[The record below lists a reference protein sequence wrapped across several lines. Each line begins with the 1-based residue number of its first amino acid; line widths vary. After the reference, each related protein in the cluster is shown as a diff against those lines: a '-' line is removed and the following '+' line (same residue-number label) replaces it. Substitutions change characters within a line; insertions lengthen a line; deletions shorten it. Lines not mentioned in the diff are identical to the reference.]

1 MSDVAIARDGAI
13 ARVTLNRPQLHNAFD
28 EALIQ
33 GLADAFAAL
42 GEDAAVRV
50 VLLTGAGKSFSAGAD
65 LNWMQ
70 RASTYDEERNRAD
83 ARALELMLRTIDECP
98 KPVVALVNGAAIG
111 GGVGLVAACD
121 IAIAAEGAVFA
132 TSEVRLGILPAVIAP
147 FVVRAIGPR
156 EARRWFLT
164 AERFGAVEARRI
176 GLVHEVVPAD
186 QLEARGTAMVAELL
200 KGGPEALAEAKRLVQ
215 LVRTMPQG
223 GSILCRGHGRDDRR
237 APGVGR
243 GPGGDRRV
251 PGEAQAGVGRGLRR
265 AVSSAPAR
273 PRRVDA
279 RSPAAGSAHCDRA
292 GSALF
297 PVLHGV
303 YDPGRTAPRTR
314 AASGRGDH
322 G

>member
-1 MSDVAIARDGAI
+1 MSDVEIAREGAV

-28 EALIQ
+28 EGLIQ
-33 GLADAFAAL
+33 ALADAFAAL
-42 GEDAAVRV
+42 GEDAAVRA

-65 LNWMQ
+65 LNWMK
-70 RASTYDEERNRAD
+70 RASAYDEERNRAD

-121 IAIAAEGAVFA
+121 IAIAAEGAQFA

-164 AERFGAVEARRI
+164 AERFGAEEARRI
-176 GLVHEVVPAD
+176 GLVHEVAPAD
-186 QLEARGTAMVAELL
+186 RLEERGAAMVADLL

-223 GSILCRGHGRDDRR
+223 GSILAEATVAMIADRR
-237 APGVGR
+237 ASPEGR
-243 GPGGDRRV
+243 EGIGAFLEKRK
-251 PGEAQAGVGRGLRR
+251 
-265 AVSSAPAR
+265 PAWME
-273 PRRVDA
+273 
-279 RSPAAGSAHCDRA
+279 G
-292 GSALF
+292 
-297 PVLHGV
+297 
-303 YDPGRTAPRTR
+303 
-314 AASGRGDH
+314 
-322 G
+322 

>member
-1 MSDVAIARDGAI
+1 MSDVLIARDGAV

-42 GEDAAVRV
+42 GEDTAVRV
-50 VLLTGAGKSFSAGAD
+50 ILLTGAGRSFSAGAD

-70 RASTYDEERNRAD
+70 RASTYDEEKNRAD

-121 IAIAAEGAVFA
+121 IAIAAESAVFA

-164 AERFGAVEARRI
+164 AERFGAGEARRI
-176 GLVHEVVPAD
+176 GLVHEVVPAE

-223 GSILCRGHGRDDRR
+223 GSILSEATVAMIAERR
-237 APGVGR
+237 ASDEGREGIGAFLEKRKPGWVK
-243 GPGGDRRV
+243 D
-251 PGEAQAGVGRGLRR
+251 
-265 AVSSAPAR
+265 
-273 PRRVDA
+273 
-279 RSPAAGSAHCDRA
+279 
-292 GSALF
+292 
-297 PVLHGV
+297 
-303 YDPGRTAPRTR
+303 
-314 AASGRGDH
+314 
-322 G
+322 

>member
-1 MSDVAIARDGAI
+1 MSDVEITKDGAV

-28 EALIQ
+28 EALIADLTAAFQ
-33 GLADAFAAL
+33 SLA
-42 GEDAAVRV
+42 GDAAVRA

-70 RASTYDEERNRAD
+70 RASTYDDERNRAD
-83 ARALELMLRTIDECP
+83 ARALEFMLRTLDECP
-98 KPVVALVNGAAIG
+98 KPVIAMVNGAAIG

-164 AERFGAVEARRI
+164 AERFGAAEARRI
-176 GLVHEVVPAD
+176 GLIHEVVPAD
-186 QLEARGTAMVAELL
+186 QLEARGIAMVAELL

-223 GSILCRGHGRDDRR
+223 GSILAEATVAMIAERR
-237 APGVGR
+237 ASDEGKEGIGAFLEKRKPGWIG
-243 GPGGDRRV
+243 
-251 PGEAQAGVGRGLRR
+251 Q
-265 AVSSAPAR
+265 
-273 PRRVDA
+273 
-279 RSPAAGSAHCDRA
+279 
-292 GSALF
+292 
-297 PVLHGV
+297 
-303 YDPGRTAPRTR
+303 
-314 AASGRGDH
+314 
-322 G
+322 

>member
-1 MSDVAIARDGAI
+1 MSDVEITRDGAV

-50 VLLTGAGKSFSAGAD
+50 VLLTGAGRSFSAGAD

-121 IAIAAEGAVFA
+121 IALAAEGAVFA

-164 AERFGAVEARRI
+164 AERFGAEEARRI
-176 GLVHEVVPAD
+176 GLVHEVVAAD
-186 QLEARGTAMVAELL
+186 QLEARGAAMVAELL
-200 KGGPEALAEAKRLVQ
+200 KGGPEAIAEAKRLVQ

-223 GSILCRGHGRDDRR
+223 GSILAEATVAMIAERR
-237 APGVGR
+237 ASDEGREGIGAFLEKRKPGW
-243 GPGGDRRV
+243 
-251 PGEAQAGVGRGLRR
+251 
-265 AVSSAPAR
+265 
-273 PRRVDA
+273 VD
-279 RSPAAGSAHCDRA
+279 G
-292 GSALF
+292 
-297 PVLHGV
+297 
-303 YDPGRTAPRTR
+303 
-314 AASGRGDH
+314 
-322 G
+322 

>member
-1 MSDVAIARDGAI
+1 MSEVEIAREGAV

-42 GEDAAVRV
+42 GADPAVRA

-65 LNWMQ
+65 LNWMK
-70 RASTYDEERNRAD
+70 RAAGYDEERNRAD
-83 ARALELMLRTIDECP
+83 ARTLELMLRTLDECP

-121 IAIAAEGAVFA
+121 IAIAAEGAQFA
-132 TSEVRLGILPAVIAP
+132 TSEVRLGIVPAVIAP

-164 AERFGAVEARRI
+164 AERFGAAEARRI

-186 QLEARGTAMVAELL
+186 RLEERGAAMAVELL
-200 KGGPEALAEAKRLVQ
+200 KGGPAAQAEAKRLVQ

-223 GSILCRGHGRDDRR
+223 GSILAEATVAMIADRR
-237 APGVGR
+237 ASDEGR
-243 GPGGDRRV
+243 DGIGAFLEKRK
-251 PGEAQAGVGRGLRR
+251 
-265 AVSSAPAR
+265 
-273 PRRVDA
+273 
-279 RSPAAGSAHCDRA
+279 
-292 GSALF
+292 
-297 PVLHGV
+297 
-303 YDPGRTAPRTR
+303 
-314 AASGRGDH
+314 ASWLE
-322 G
+322 

>member
-1 MSDVAIARDGAI
+1 MSDVEITRDGAV

-121 IAIAAEGAVFA
+121 IALAADGAVFA

-164 AERFGAVEARRI
+164 AERFGAEEARRI
-176 GLVHEVVPAD
+176 GLVHEVVAAD
-186 QLEARGTAMVAELL
+186 QLEARGAAMVAELL
-200 KGGPEALAEAKRLVQ
+200 KGGPEAIAEAKRLVQ

-223 GSILCRGHGRDDRR
+223 GSILAEATVAMIAERR
-237 APGVGR
+237 ASDEGKEGIGAFLEKRKPGWI
-243 GPGGDRRV
+243 GD
-251 PGEAQAGVGRGLRR
+251 
-265 AVSSAPAR
+265 
-273 PRRVDA
+273 
-279 RSPAAGSAHCDRA
+279 
-292 GSALF
+292 
-297 PVLHGV
+297 
-303 YDPGRTAPRTR
+303 
-314 AASGRGDH
+314 
-322 G
+322 